1 MRAALL
7 AFIGFLF
14 SSHLALA
21 NTPTQALEL
30 DGFTAFQGHFNP
42 IPVLNAHEVYY
53 SLNFKSRIFLRFNL
67 PEGPTLS
74 NDGEFLPLIDDDYLV
89 YLRDQR
95 GSRYAVI
102 FSNVDPAAR
111 VRIKNLIDTKFKQ
124 APPFIESVSSWL
136 IPNSSAESSTSACA
150 LNGTLLPSHIA
161 GSVRALS
168 EQEETQALFK
178 VLSGCT
184 SGFFQ
189 GLWDATGGMVTGL
202 AKGAYGLVKDPI
214 GSWRSMKSGFE
225 HAYEFIR
232 HFQTSMRRLGAAF
245 VKMPLQAK
253 AELLCSFIT
262 SISAGIALTIFTA
275 GAGAGELAA
284 QVSSF
289 INRISKLSE
298 FLSYFSKL
306 GDLKAVL
313 GERFLSVFAK
323 GGITAERLETIE
335 TFTHEGIPELAKQ
348 AALCGI

>member
-1 MRAALL
+1 MLFT
-7 AFIGFLF
+7 FIGFFF

-21 NTPTQALEL
+21 TTPTQSLRL

-53 SLNFKSRIFLRFNL
+53 SANFQSRVFLRFNL
-67 PEGPTLS
+67 PEGKTQSPE
-74 NDGEFLPLIDDDYLV
+74 GEFLNLIDEDYLV
-89 YLRDQR
+89 YLRDKT
-95 GSRYAVI
+95 GTRYALI

-111 VRIKNLIDTKFKQ
+111 VRLKNQIESKFKQ
-124 APPFIESVSSWL
+124 APPLIESVSNWL
-136 IPNSSAESSTSACA
+136 IPNTNAESSSSSCA
-150 LNGTLLPSHIA
+150 LNGTLIPTHIA
-161 GSVRALS
+161 GSVKALS

-189 GLWDATGGMVTGL
+189 GLWDASGGMVTGI
-202 AKGAYGLVKDPI
+202 AKGAYGLVTDPI

-232 HFQTSMRRLGAAF
+232 HFQTSMKRLGAAF
-245 VKMPLQAK
+245 LKMPLESK

-262 SISAGIALTIFTA
+262 SIGAGIALTIFTA

-306 GDLKAVL
+306 GNLKAVL

-335 TFTHEGIPELAKQ
+335 TFTHKGIPELAKQ